1 VWIRDDFF
9 RIRFLLSGSLKN
21 RIRIIFSRSYRIRIG
36 MRIRS
41 RPKRFGSGTLVLS
54 RDILRGWGLRETPSV
69 PERVTQSWPNGSR
82 FSQRVP
88 LKGFRFRAGVE
99 GFLGLSVP

>member
-1 VWIRDDFF
+1 
-9 RIRFLLSGSLKN
+9 
-21 RIRIIFSRSYRIRIG
+21 
-36 MRIRS
+36 M
-41 RPKRFGSGTLVLS
+41 
-54 RDILRGWGLRETPSV
+54 RETPSV
-69 PERVTQSWPNGSR
+69 PERVTQSWPKGSR